1 MENQNYT
8 IDSKLVYGSTL
19 IPEQWEE
26 VEYRTRGNVNDPRC
40 TQLGIVE
47 NPSFGISKELVSV
60 APSVTEGAQPGAYTE
75 PQQITLGNPGETVEY
90 YVEPI

>member
-26 VEYRTRGNVNDPRC
+26 VEYRKPEEN
-40 TQLGIVE
+40 QLGLVE
-47 NPSFGISKELVSV
+47 DPSFGISKELVSV
-60 APSVTEGAQPGAYTE
+60 APAITEGAQPGTYTE
-75 PQQITLGNPGETVEY
+75 PQQITLGNTGEEVEY